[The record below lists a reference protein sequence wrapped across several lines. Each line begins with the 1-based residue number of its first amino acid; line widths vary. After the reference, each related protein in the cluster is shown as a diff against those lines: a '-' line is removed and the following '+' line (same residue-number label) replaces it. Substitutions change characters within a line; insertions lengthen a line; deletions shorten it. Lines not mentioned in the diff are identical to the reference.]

1 MSGNGTKGKNNGW
14 HLKNGESAAES
25 SVVGDEKGEG
35 MERDGEGEEGEEREE
50 KAAPV
55 STRKRARSSGST
67 SNGSELSTDSHGA
80 KRFRV
85 IYDSFNYDRF
95 LLFDKS
101 HRKHFFPVV
110 VYRGAR
116 SVPSKRVISS
126 LAYNFV
132 TKQ

>member
-1 MSGNGTKGKNNGW
+1 MSGNGTEGKNNGW

-25 SVVGDEKGEG
+25 SGVGDEEEERSN
-35 MERDGEGEEGEEREE
+35 MEKDGVEEEGEEREE

-85 IYDSFNYDRF
+85 NYDF
-95 LLFDKS
+95 LIMI
-101 HRKHFFPVV
+101 VV
-110 VYRGAR
+110 PPA
-116 SVPSKRVISS
+116 KRAIIE
-126 LAYNFV
+126 
-132 TKQ
+132 

>member
-1 MSGNGTKGKNNGW
+1 MSGNGTEGKNNGW

-25 SVVGDEKGEG
+25 SVVGDEEEGSG
-35 MERDGEGEEGEEREE
+35 MERDGEGEEGEERGE

-85 IYDSFNYDRF
+85 IYDSFNYDRC
-95 LLFDKS
+95 
-101 HRKHFFPVV
+101 P
-110 VYRGAR
+110 
-116 SVPSKRVISS
+116 ICEE
-126 LAYNFV
+126 
-132 TKQ
+132 

>member
-1 MSGNGTKGKNNGW
+1 MSGNGTEGKNNGW

-25 SVVGDEKGEG
+25 SVVGDEEGSG
-35 MERDGEGEEGEEREE
+35 MERDGEGEEETEE

-85 IYDSFNYDRF
+85 IYDSYNYD
-95 LLFDKS
+95 LC
-101 HRKHFFPVV
+101 
-110 VYRGAR
+110 
-116 SVPSKRVISS
+116 PSCEESYI
-126 LAYNFV
+126 
-132 TKQ
+132 